1 MGRGDIH
8 QALSLINI
16 EGWNYTSEEIERML
30 NLDPGGSF
38 LYGDKPP
45 LAVVTC
51 VTYSRTGVIGHLVVS
66 QSARGKKI
74 GRAMLQKAID
84 YCDSQGVDSI
94 LLYATD
100 QGARLYEKFGFRTLR
115 RTHCT
120 CANITKGAASC
131 NGPVCE
137 LVERDDLE
145 EILEIDSR
153 LFGDD
158 RSKLMRILLSEYPQH
173 SSKLER
179 DGKIVGYALGRGS
192 SLGFDVGPWVCL
204 TGHITDAESLFNAT
218 ISSFGAGT
226 VFLGVFR
233 DNPQAMEIA
242 DRMEKIR
249 TWESRLM
256 IRGKDRYSSHIENVF
271 GVAAFELG

>member
-1 MGRGDIH
+1 MGREDIQH
-8 QALSLINI
+8 ALSLINV

-51 VTYSRTGVIGHLVVS
+51 VTYGRTGVIGHLVVS
-66 QSARGKKI
+66 QSARGQKI

-100 QGARLYEKFGFRTLR
+100 EGAMLYEKFGFRTLR

-120 CANITKGAASC
+120 CANTTEGAASR

-137 LVERDDLE
+137 LVKPDDLE

-158 RSKLMRILLSEYPQH
+158 RSKLMRMLLSEYPQH
-173 SSKLER
+173 SYKLER
-179 DGKIVGYALGRGS
+179 DGKIVGFALGRGT
-192 SLGFDVGPWVCL
+192 SLGFDFGPWVCL
-204 TGHITDAESLFNAT
+204 TGDITDAESLFNAT
-218 ISSFGAGT
+218 MSSFGAGT
-226 VFLGVFR
+226 VFLGVFT
-233 DNPQAMEIA
+233 DNPRAMEIA

-249 TWESRLM
+249 TWETRLM
-256 IRGKDRYSSHIENVF
+256 ISGKDRYSSHIEHVF

>member
-1 MGRGDIH
+1 MGREDIQH
-8 QALSLINI
+8 ALSLINI

-45 LAVVTC
+45 QAVVTC
-51 VTYSRTGVIGHLVVS
+51 VTYGRTGVIGHLVVS
-66 QSARGKKI
+66 RSARGQKI

-100 QGARLYEKFGFRTLR
+100 EGVRLYEKFGFRTFR

-120 CANITKGAASC
+120 CASITEGAASR
-131 NGPVCE
+131 NGSVCE
-137 LVERDDLE
+137 LVKPDDLE
-145 EILEIDSR
+145 EILEIDR
-153 LFGDD
+153 KLFGDD
-158 RSKLMRILLSEYPQH
+158 RSKLMRMLLSEYPQH
-173 SSKLER
+173 SFKLER
-179 DGKIVGYALGRGS
+179 DGRIVGFALGRGT
-192 SLGFDVGPWVCL
+192 SLGFDFGPWVCL
-204 TGHITDAESLFNAT
+204 TGDIADAESLLNAT
-218 ISSFGAGT
+218 MSSFGAGT
-226 VFLGVFR
+226 VFFAVFR

-242 DRMEKIR
+242 DRVEKIR
-249 TWESRLM
+249 TWETRLM
-256 IRGKDRYSSHIENVF
+256 ISGKDRYSSHIEHVF